1 MIPVSLTLE
10 NFKSYRKGVPTL
22 HLAGVHIACL
32 SGSNGHGKTSLLD
45 AMTWAL
51 WGSAIHNRQEEL
63 VHTGRLVPV
72 YPTVDGLYQRTL
84 RRIVKQAL
92 DAGVAQVVDFL
103 PEDKTRKQG
112 SDKASSTG

>member
-1 MIPVSLTLE
+1 MIPVSLTQE

-63 VHTGRLVPV
+63 VHIGEQDMRVELEFLAGGHSTSSGQDQETGF
-72 YPTVDGLYQRTL
+72 GQGQLYRPGTSAAPL
-84 RRIVKQAL
+84 L
-92 DAGVAQVVDFL
+92 GVA
-103 PEDKTRKQG
+103 ER
-112 SDKASSTG
+112 